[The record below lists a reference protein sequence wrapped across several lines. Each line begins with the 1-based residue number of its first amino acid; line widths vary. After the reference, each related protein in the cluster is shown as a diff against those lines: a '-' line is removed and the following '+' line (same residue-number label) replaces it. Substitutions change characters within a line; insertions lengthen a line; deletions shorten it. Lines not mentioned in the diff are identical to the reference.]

1 MADLQTALAT
11 ALKEWEPEI
20 STQESKQMETKQPQ
34 LFKPTNN
41 VSRETFNFIKAH
53 YGCTSTQVKDAMVER
68 GYKKSSVHSLIT
80 QMVRNKLVIRGL
92 DGRLATVV
100 PEYVPIKNRK
110 PTAKKVK
117 AKPKL
122 TKKQQEI
129 MKDLVA
135 PPTDAAPKVGT
146 TLVRPETRPMPN
158 QLTAQYVMDNIN
170 LYEAKALFKI
180 LRMVFEENF

>member
-11 ALKEWEPEI
+11 ALKEWEPET
-20 STQESKQMETKQPQ
+20 STQESKQMETKQKNV
-34 LFKPTNN
+34 FKPTNN
-41 VSRETFNFIKAH
+41 VTRETFNFIKAH

-110 PTAKKVK
+110 PTAKKTKV
-117 AKPKL
+117 KL
-122 TKKQQEI
+122 TKTKEGFVDKI
-129 MKDLVA
+129 TKPVE
-135 PPTDAAPKVGT
+135 TAPKVGT
-146 TLVRPETRPMPN
+146 TSVKPETKPAPN

>member
-11 ALKEWEPEI
+11 ALQEWEPE
-20 STQESKQMETKQPQ
+20 TKQESKQMETKQPQ

-129 MKDLVA
+129 VKDLVA
-135 PPTDAAPKVGT
+135 PPTDTAPEAGT
-146 TLVRPETRPMPN
+146 TPIDYTYFLTAKYVIQNIRVGEAKLLHKELVR
-158 QLTAQYVMDNIN
+158 I
-170 LYEAKALFKI
+170 
-180 LRMVFEENF
+180 FEDC

>member
-11 ALKEWEPEI
+11 ALQEWEPE
-20 STQESKQMETKQPQ
+20 TKQESKQMETKQPQ

-41 VSRETFNFIKAH
+41 VSRETFNFIKTH
-53 YGCTSTQVKDAMVER
+53 YGCTSTQVKDAMVAK

-100 PEYVPIKNRK
+100 PEYVPIKAHK
-110 PTAKKVK
+110 PAAKKVK
-117 AKPKL
+117 AKPKR

-129 MKDLVA
+129 VKDLVA
-135 PPTDAAPKVGT
+135 PPTDTAPEVGT
-146 TLVRPETRPMPN
+146 TPIDYTYFLTAKYVIQNIRVGEAKLLHKELVR
-158 QLTAQYVMDNIN
+158 I
-170 LYEAKALFKI
+170 
-180 LRMVFEENF
+180 FEDC

>member
-11 ALKEWEPEI
+11 ALKEWEPET

-41 VSRETFNFIKAH
+41 VTRETFNFIKAH
-53 YGCTSTQVKDAMVER
+53 YGCTSTQVKDAMVAK
-68 GYKKSSVHSLIT
+68 GYKESSVHSLIT
-80 QMVRNKLVIRGL
+80 QMIRNEMVIRDGV
-92 DGRLATVV
+92 GRLATIV
-100 PEYVPIKNRK
+100 PEYVPIKSHK
-110 PTAKKVK
+110 PADKKTRV
-117 AKPKL
+117 KL
-122 TKKQQEI
+122 TKTKEGFVDKI
-129 MKDLVA
+129 VK
-135 PPTDAAPKVGT
+135 PNNAAPKVGT
-146 TLVRPETRPMPN
+146 TLVRPETRPMPK